1 MGTVSHPGALANV
14 EHELA
19 IFEPEELRA
28 QVAAS
33 WALEATVETPEQAK
47 QLLADQ
53 MPFHVADP
61 TGPLVA
67 ELIAAD
73 HVVYRPDVLRH
84 FAAGGDYGMIDLRDD
99 LRGVTKPTLI
109 LSGADDR
116 TTPAASAHE
125 LVALLPHCEE
135 IVLPD
140 CAHMVPYE
148 QPDGF
153 IAALSSF
160 LERH

>member
-1 MGTVSHPGALANV
+1 ML
-14 EHELA
+14 
-19 IFEPEELRA
+19 
-28 QVAAS
+28 
-33 WALEATVETPEQAK
+33 
-47 QLLADQ
+47 
-53 MPFHVADP
+53 
-61 TGPLVA
+61 
-67 ELIAAD
+67 
-73 HVVYRPDVLRH
+73 
-84 FAAGGDYGMIDLRDD
+84 DLRDE
-99 LRGVTKPTLI
+99 LRGVMKPTLI

-125 LVALLPHCEE
+125 LVALLPQCEE
-135 IVLPD
+135 IVLPN